1 MSKYDDII
9 NLPHP
14 ISRKHKTMP
23 NYARAG
29 QFAPFAALTG
39 YEELIGET
47 GRTVDQ
53 RLELNEDQ
61 IVDINSTLIYL
72 TENKDIEATYTIFV
86 KDNKK
91 QGGKYIDLKG
101 SIKKIDLD
109 NHRLILNDGS
119 IIPINDLVSII
130 VD

>member
-1 MSKYDDII
+1 MNKYDDII
-9 NLPHP
+9 SFPHP
-14 ISRKHKTMP
+14 ISRKHKPMS

-47 GRTVDQ
+47 GRTTDK

-61 IVDINSTLIYL
+61 ITDINSTLIYL

-91 QGGKYIDLKG
+91 EGGRYIDLKG

-109 NHRLILNDGS
+109 NHRLILNDGN

-130 VD
+130 ID